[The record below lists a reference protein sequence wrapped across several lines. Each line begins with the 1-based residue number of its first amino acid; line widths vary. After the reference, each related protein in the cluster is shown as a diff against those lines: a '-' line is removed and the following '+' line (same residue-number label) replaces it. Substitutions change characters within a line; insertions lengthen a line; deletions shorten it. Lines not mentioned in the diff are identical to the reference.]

1 MRITA
6 AGEIWMGYTAD
17 QGAYLLQ
24 VNGAVYASSYFES
37 SDIRLKNVV
46 SSYESENFGAIEYNW
61 KDGRDAKLHWGYS
74 AQAVQKY
81 LPDAVNENSDGF
93 LTLDYTQAHTYKIMK
108 LEEKNRMLEEEIAKL
123 KEQIK

>member
-1 MRITA
+1 MRITS
-6 AGEIWMGYTAD
+6 AGEVWIGYTAD

-24 VNGAVYASSYFES
+24 VNGSVYASSYFES

-46 SSYESENFGAIEYNW
+46 SSHESENFGAIEYNW

-81 LPDAVNENSDGF
+81 LPDAVNENKDGF
-93 LTLDYTQAHTYKIMK
+93 LTLDYTQAHTYKIM
-108 LEEKNRMLEEEIAKL
+108 MLEKEVKEL
-123 KEQIK
+123 KEQLKQK